1 MYQAEV
7 AIGKDTASKTSKGV
21 TIAHPAQYLPMLPLT
36 FKKKKKLFKIK
47 SCDFF
52 FFPMLCAD
60 FSLVAASRGYS
71 LLVAHKLLLIAVAS
85 LVAEQGLQ
93 GVWASV
99 LVARS
104 FSSYGTQA

>member
-7 AIGKDTASKTSKGV
+7 AIGKDAASTTSKGV
-21 TIAHPAQYLPMLPLT
+21 AIAYPAQYLPMLPLT
-36 FKKKKKLFKIK
+36 LKKKKKKLFKIK
-47 SCDFF
+47 SCYFF
-52 FFPMLCAD
+52 FFLMLCAN

-71 LLVAHKLLLIAVAS
+71 LLAAHELLIAVAS

-104 FSSYGTQA
+104 FSSYSTQA

>member
-21 TIAHPAQYLPMLPLT
+21 ATAYPAQYLPMLPLT
-36 FKKKKKLFKIK
+36 LKKKTLFKIK
-47 SCDFF
+47 SCYFF

-60 FSLVAASRGYS
+60 FSLVAARRGYS
-71 LLVAHKLLLIAVAS
+71 LLVAHKLLLIAVAF